1 MADEPKVQ
9 FENKREMDAAAFS
22 QAAYVLDQARQKVDD
37 NEACEKALKYNQ
49 LLWSIVQA
57 DVSEGKNELPD
68 DLKANLISLSLF
80 VDKQTSKGLSNPTEE
95 LLDSLININLNISEG
110 LMEGSWVVSLTPVSG
125 GCAGSPA
132 GFRTYRTRLVRR
144 GFFLP
149 VSTR

>member
-57 DVSEGKNELPD
+57 DVAEGKNELPD
-68 DLKANLISLSLF
+68 ELKANLISLSLF

-110 LMEGSWVVSLTPVSG
+110 LMEGS
-125 GCAGSPA
+125 
-132 GFRTYRTRLVRR
+132 
-144 GFFLP
+144 
-149 VSTR
+149 